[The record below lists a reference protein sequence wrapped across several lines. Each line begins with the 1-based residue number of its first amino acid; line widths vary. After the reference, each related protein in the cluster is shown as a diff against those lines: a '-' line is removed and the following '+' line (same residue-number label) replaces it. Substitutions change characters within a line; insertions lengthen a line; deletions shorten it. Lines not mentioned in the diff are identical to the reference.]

1 MRILDPGPLFSIP
14 RIQAE
19 ARTINLEIIGDGSG
33 AARGND
39 TREGWING
47 LRMTRLYGLDY
58 GDRLSEY
65 PAIDQLVRHQSIRL
79 MQDIHQVM
87 VNEIA
92 AGKALEVH
100 RDGPPKYDR
109 WHFPIV
115 TNALVEWWDEREGIV
130 HMECGKWH
138 GPVNYCGILHSMHNG
153 GSEPR
158 MHLVVDFI
166 P

>member
-14 RIQAE
+14 RIQFE
-19 ARTINLEIIGDGSG
+19 AQAIKLENVADGSG
-33 AARGND
+33 VARGNY
-39 TREGWING
+39 TRDGWING

-58 GDRLSEY
+58 GDKLSEF
-65 PAIDQLVRHQSIRL
+65 PCIWQLVKHQSIRL

-87 VNEIA
+87 VNELA

-109 WHFPIV
+109 WHFPIF

-130 HMECGKWH
+130 HMECGKWY

-153 GSEPR
+153 GDEPR